1 MNRPWFVQ
9 KRYGIGLSP
18 NGWRGWA
25 ATLIYVALL
34 AGMLI
39 AQGRRFPLWTGL
51 GVAGLSVGFLI
62 VMIKTSDGL
71 PWRWRRGGR

>member
-1 MNRPWFVQ
+1 
-9 KRYGIGLSP
+9 
-18 NGWRGWA
+18 
-25 ATLIYVALL
+25 
-34 AGMLI
+34 MLI